1 MVRKKSESTKSRHHC
16 TLRVLAVLFSSSR
29 VFYLEVESNF
39 CLACLPNT
47 LSNSKI
53 IKCNE
58 TFPTV
63 CVCLNDLQQNV
74 LTLKLCLHGCEQ
86 LPFRVRLHTVAA
98 VLLQTTSI
106 SISDFSTSF
115 TPVKQQ
121 TFWKRILSL
130 LQSSL
135 QWSVRKNTDN
145 RNIMVTHTQTING
158 WKAKFYNHA
167 IPAVFKKENKD
178 KTMAVQGDFTPN
190 EILIQPFQYFL
201 FVNCFM

>member
-1 MVRKKSESTKSRHHC
+1 M
-16 TLRVLAVLFSSSR
+16 RVLAVLCSSSR
-29 VFYLEVESNF
+29 VIYLEVESNF
-39 CLACLPNT
+39 CLRFFTHCI
-47 LSNSKI
+47 SNSKF
-53 IKCNE
+53 IKSNE
-58 TFPTV
+58 TFPT
-63 CVCLNDLQQNV
+63 VCLNDLQQNV

-86 LPFRVRLHTVAA
+86 LPFRVRLHTVVA